1 MASTAC
7 CRALSRDQPTTSL
20 KATES
25 LDTQPSPIPL
35 YNCGFKVQ
43 NSAPDTHKVY
53 QAGASTRYKASPLA
67 WHTRSTMVIP
77 KIQLWTQI
85 SDFFFF
91 VPLSG
96 CDSSLGS
103 VSSQR
108 TAPDELLLIY
118 SMCGQA
124 YWGIRAPCSR
134 SRIRVSPHMES
145 IKSKLCVEASPH
157 QAAAPNEGT
166 QPTAAQPQH
175 LPHPGAR
182 VMLSGCEQSDRLGVP
197 APQKQPAPP
206 YCSPRLDTNMGPPK
220 PFKGQLF
227 FPASTALRQETVMG
241 AKRTLKINVEQKNF
255 HKIKIAVSFPLI
267 TYYKPH

>member
-25 LDTQPSPIPL
+25 LDIQPSPIPV
-35 YNCGFKVQ
+35 YNCGFEVQ
-43 NSAPDTHKVY
+43 NSAPNTHRAY

-67 WHTRSTMVIP
+67 WHTRNTMVIP

-85 SDFFFF
+85 LNFFGVFFFSA
-91 VPLSG
+91 PLSG

-103 VSSQR
+103 ISSQH
-108 TAPDELLLIY
+108 TAPDELLLIH

-157 QAAAPNEGT
+157 QAPAPNEGT
-166 QPTAAQPQH
+166 QPTAAQPWH
-175 LPHPGAR
+175 LSHP
-182 VMLSGCEQSDRLGVP
+182 
-197 APQKQPAPP
+197 PP
-206 YCSPRLDTNMGPPK
+206 RGP
-220 PFKGQLF
+220 G
-227 FPASTALRQETVMG
+227 
-241 AKRTLKINVEQKNF
+241 
-255 HKIKIAVSFPLI
+255 
-267 TYYKPH
+267 